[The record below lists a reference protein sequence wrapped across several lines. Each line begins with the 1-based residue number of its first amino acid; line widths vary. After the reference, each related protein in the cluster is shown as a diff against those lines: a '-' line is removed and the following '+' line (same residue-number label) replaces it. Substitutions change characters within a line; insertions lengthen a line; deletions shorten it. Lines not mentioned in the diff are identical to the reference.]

1 MKRFVEGEARDQGG
15 LFPAHLNDFIGEDN
29 PVRAVD
35 VFVEMLDLR
44 GLGFSSVDPRA
55 TGRPSYHPAVLL
67 KLYVYGYLNAIPSSR
82 RLEREAGRNVELMWL
97 TGRLAPDHKT
107 IADFRKDHGPAI
119 QQACAQFVGLCRELG
134 LFSKAIVA
142 LDGSK
147 FKAVNSR
154 DNNFTLNKVAKRI
167 EQAEI
172 HIARYLTALER
183 ADRQG
188 GEIAEERTPRLK
200 DKIERLRQRIE
211 DLKAM
216 GARLEADPG
225 AQVSLTDPDAR
236 AMSSHG
242 KGTDVVGYNV
252 QIAVDAEHHL
262 ILAHDVT
269 NVGSDRAQLALPL
282 TSGYRHGQRLYRRRA
297 CTRDRATND
306 GYARKVANGPHKQ
319 NALPRERAL

>member
-1 MKRFVEGEARDQGG
+1 MRC
-15 LFPAHLNDFIGEDN
+15 
-29 PVRAVD
+29 
-35 VFVEMLDLR
+35 
-44 GLGFSSVDPRA
+44 LGFSSVDPKA
-55 TGRPSYHPAVLL
+55 TGRPSYHPAILL
-67 KLYVYGYLNAIPSSR
+67 KLYVYGYLNTIPSSR

-107 IADFRKDHGPAI
+107 IADFRKDHGLAI
-119 QQACAQFVGLCRELG
+119 QKTCAQFVGLCRELG

-154 DNNFTLNKVAKRI
+154 DNNFTINKVAKRI

-188 GEIAEERTPRLK
+188 GEIAEEKTPRLK

-216 GARLEADPG
+216 GARLEASPG
-225 AQVSLTDPDAR
+225 AQISLVDPDAR

-252 QIAVDAEHHL
+252 QIAVDA
-262 ILAHDVT
+262 
-269 NVGSDRAQLALPL
+269 
-282 TSGYRHGQRLYRRRA
+282 
-297 CTRDRATND
+297 
-306 GYARKVANGPHKQ
+306 
-319 NALPRERAL
+319 